1 MIMIRVSIILLLCIG
16 LLPELSRSSSTS
28 VARNDVKYRVGQ
40 SGYDGVSETFFLQI
54 SVSEQDITRQRLER
68 LVCELKLRYSKYSRL
83 SVAIF
88 TTYKAAKITNFT
100 YEQEGYTDLEQA
112 YRARYWIDHNK
123 GEEWL
128 KYFPS
133 PPRRGERMQPISL
146 SDHSPP
152 C

>member
-28 VARNDVKYRVGQ
+28 VARNDVKYRVSQ

-83 SVAIF
+83 SVANSLRI
-88 TTYKAAKITNFT
+88 
-100 YEQEGYTDLEQA
+100 
-112 YRARYWIDHNK
+112 
-123 GEEWL
+123 
-128 KYFPS
+128 
-133 PPRRGERMQPISL
+133 RRPKSPISL
-146 SDHSPP
+146 TSRKDIQT
-152 C
+152 